1 MVGGWVRRGRRKNKE
16 RRGKSEGEGGGVF
29 LAKKPDAWI
38 EESGREEY

>member
-1 MVGGWVRRGRRKNKE
+1 ME
-16 RRGKSEGEGGGVF
+16 RRGKSEGRGGLF